1 MLLGSHPVFSFDIIF
16 NIQMINFYTDILT
29 ITWLEKERGKLSRFC
44 GYDLWMSPYY
54 IIIYKFN
61 AAKSF
66 KSRNPNLL
74 FPSSVQ
80 CRRALHQGS
89 SHHRLQRHF
98 SSSTKRQT
106 NYTDVNKILWV
117 GERVN
122 QLKFKLDF
130 YLSWKRSSNLK
141 YVKLIYAL
149 AYHISIQNGSGQR
162 RALPTNHL
170 VVIDFDDV
178 MLVIY

>member
-1 MLLGSHPVFSFDIIF
+1 MIYGWAPTISSYTNLML
-16 NIQMINFYTDILT
+16 Q
-29 ITWLEKERGKLSRFC
+29 
-44 GYDLWMSPYY
+44 
-54 IIIYKFN
+54 
-61 AAKSF
+61 KSF

-130 YLSWKRSSNLK
+130 YLNWKRSSNLK

-149 AYHISIQNGSGQR
+149 SYHISIQNGSGQR